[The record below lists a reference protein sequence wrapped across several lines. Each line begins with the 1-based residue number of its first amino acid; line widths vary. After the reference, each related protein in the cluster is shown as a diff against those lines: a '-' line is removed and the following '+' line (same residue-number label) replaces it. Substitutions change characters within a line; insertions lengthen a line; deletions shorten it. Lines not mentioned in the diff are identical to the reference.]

1 MTDKNFSY
9 ICSLGDEV
17 SNSPEEQDGKPKLSP
32 EAVQM
37 IFAFVEK
44 AKKADVV
51 KKNLPPREIAEFE
64 VQFARGYLKRQ

>member
-9 ICSLGDEV
+9 ICSSGDEV

-51 KKNLPPREIAEFE
+51 KKNLPPREIAEVK
-64 VQFARGYLKRQ
+64 VQFARGDLKRQ